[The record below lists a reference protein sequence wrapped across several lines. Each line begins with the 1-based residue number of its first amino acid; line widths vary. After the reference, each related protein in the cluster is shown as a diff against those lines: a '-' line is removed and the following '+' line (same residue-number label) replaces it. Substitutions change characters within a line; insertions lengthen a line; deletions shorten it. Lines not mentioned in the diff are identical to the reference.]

1 MSQNQVIRR
10 TTKNRRGTVTIIIP
24 TKFREEC
31 DLTEATDIVIEVQDS
46 GLYVKKLRTDKTE

>member
-1 MSQNQVIRR
+1 MIRR
-10 TTKNRRGTVTIIIP
+10 TTKNRHGSVSLVIP

-46 GLYVKKLRTDKTE
+46 GLYVKKLRTDNNE